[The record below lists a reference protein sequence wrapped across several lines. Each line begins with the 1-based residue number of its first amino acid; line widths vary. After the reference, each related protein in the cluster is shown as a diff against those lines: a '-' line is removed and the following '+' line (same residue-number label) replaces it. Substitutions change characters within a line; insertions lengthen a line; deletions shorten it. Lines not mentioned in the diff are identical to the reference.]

1 MPMHKPLPLPRGRAG
16 IFLRM
21 LKKFERFNRSLSSW
35 AASIG
40 FAAVVFMIVLT
51 CVDVLG
57 SKLFRTPVPGSL
69 DMIMLA
75 QLMAISLAAAMT
87 LIERRHV
94 AVEFFVF
101 LLPERVRSV
110 IAGAVKLLSLALF
123 VLIVWR
129 LFDYGFHLQAGNE
142 VTPTTQIPLA
152 PFAYAASLAMVPV
165 CLVLLQEVLSSLLGG
180 SPDEP

>member
-1 MPMHKPLPLPRGRAG
+1 MSKNETLPNPRGRAG

-21 LKKFERFNRSLSSW
+21 LEKFARFNKALSGW

-40 FAAVVFMIVLT
+40 FAAVVFMVILT
-51 CVDVLG
+51 CTDVLG
-57 SKLFRTPVPGSL
+57 SKLFLLPVPGSL
-69 DMIMLA
+69 DMMMLA
-75 QLMAISLAAAMT
+75 QLIAISLAAAMT

-94 AVEFFVF
+94 SVEFFVF

-110 IAGAVKLLSLALF
+110 LDCVVRLLCLALF
-123 VLIVWR
+123 VIIIWR
-129 LFDYGFHLQAGNE
+129 LFDYGVHLQDGNE

-152 PFAYAASLAMVPV
+152 PFAYAAALAMVPV
-165 CLVLLQEVLSSLLGG
+165 CLVLLQQVLSSLLGE